1 MAGGQLAGGTNRE
14 GHKQALLLGRQGGN
28 FSLDFP
34 STLISSILIEIKR
47 PEFTVSDEDSFSCL
61 EEFQLINGNEM
72 KKVGNHQ
79 IATSNKGS
87 RQESPVSLDT
97 VNERLMGLHGTSD

>member
-1 MAGGQLAGGTNRE
+1 MAAGQLAGGTNRE
-14 GHKQALLLGRQGGN
+14 GHKQALLLGRRGGN

-34 STLISSILIEIKR
+34 NTLISSILIEIKR
-47 PEFTVSDEDSFSCL
+47 PEFTASDEDSFSCL

-79 IATSNKGS
+79 IATSNEIKDLGRS
-87 RQESPVSLDT
+87 HQ
-97 VNERLMGLHGTSD
+97 